1 MSDVELYVDGTIYTG
16 WKTVTFNSDL
26 EQAAT
31 TFSVGLSARVEG
43 DISIL
48 PIMPGAACKLVV
60 NGKVVLVGFVDGI
73 NGKYDSGSHNY
84 TIVGRSN
91 VGDLI
96 DCSAI
101 IKGGVFSN
109 QTVSQIAESL
119 CSPFGVEVET
129 TASVGAP
136 LPKHRTED
144 ASVHEVIER
153 ACRRRGLLLSSSPTG
168 GLIIAEVGAEKIDTP
183 IIKGQNVKA
192 GNGSFTQ
199 NERFSK
205 YLVKGQTDD
214 GGEGWELTQQI
225 QAKGVAV
232 DPNVKRYRPLIID
245 AEDGETDLTKR
256 ARFEASTRLGRSTK
270 ITYTLQGW
278 EHSEGLWQINKLVR
292 VVDSYFGIDGWF
304 LINSVTFTLDQTGSK
319 TDITVIPKEA
329 FTVEII
335 NVNSSSASKTGAKKT
350 SGGDWGDVFNENA
363 AEKAGS

>member
-1 MSDVELYVDGTIYTG
+1 MSDVELYVDGAIYTG
-16 WKTVTFNSDL
+16 WKTVVFNSDL

-31 TFSVGLSARVEG
+31 TFSVGLSARLEG
-43 DISIL
+43 EIHIL
-48 PIMPGAACKLVV
+48 PILPGAACKLVV
-60 NGKVVLVGFVDGI
+60 NGKVVLVGYVDGI
-73 NGKYDSGSHNY
+73 NGKYDSGSHGY

-119 CSPFGVEVET
+119 CKPFGVSVET
-129 TASVGAP
+129 AADVGLP

-153 ACRRRGLLLSSSPTG
+153 ACRRRGLLLSSSTKG
-168 GLIIAEVGAEKIDTP
+168 GLIIGEVGTEQIDTP
-183 IIKGQNVKA
+183 IINGKNVKA
-192 GNGSFTQ
+192 GNGRFTQ
-199 NERFSK
+199 NERFSQ
-205 YLVKGQTDD
+205 YLVKGQADD
-214 GGEGWELTQQI
+214 GGAGWELSQQI

-256 ARFEASTRLGRSTK
+256 AKFEANTRLGRSTK

-278 EHSEGLWQINKLVR
+278 EHSAGLWQSNKLVR

-304 LINSVTFTLDQTGSK
+304 LISSVTFTLDQSGTK

-329 FTVEII
+329 FTVQILKE
-335 NVNSSSASKTGAKKT
+335 NSSSASKSSAKKT
-350 SGGDWGDVFNENA
+350 PGGDWGDVFDENA
-363 AEKAGS
+363 TQKTGS